1 MGDKWWDWFL
11 PIRKSQGDGVRFEYN
26 TALVKK
32 LQARAQEIARLT
44 SINVENSIAQAPT
57 SGGGDQNKES
67 RMVPEPGTPM

>member
-44 SINVENSIAQAPT
+44 PIIVENPIAQLPT
-57 SGGGDQNKES
+57 SGGGDKNKES
-67 RMVPEPGTPM
+67 RMVPEPAAPM